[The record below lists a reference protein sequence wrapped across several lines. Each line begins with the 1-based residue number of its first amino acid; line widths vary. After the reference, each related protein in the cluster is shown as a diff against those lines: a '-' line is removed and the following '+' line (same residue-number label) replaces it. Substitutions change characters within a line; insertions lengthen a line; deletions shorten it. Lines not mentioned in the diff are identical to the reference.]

1 MSKQPERQ
9 IDDRLAD
16 WVDGRLSERE
26 RERFVG
32 ELRVNAQLRLD
43 LAEYER
49 TVAAVR
55 AALRAPTQPSDLTA
69 RVMAAVAGQAI
80 RGTSGGS
87 ASRRHPLYWSLAAA
101 AALLVLAVAIDRWPT
116 GASPADS
123 GPADRVAS
131 LDAAVAHDDDAA
143 ALRKAQQKPAEVLAT
158 EEREKTEKTVL
169 DLGALAEAPAAPA
182 PATIAPAAPDGGVR
196 GGAGAAEADK
206 ALAAGGKDPVPAQ
219 KPAPGGN
226 PVNDP
231 AKPAG
236 DLSAI
241 QSQLAPVPQ
250 ETSRREDFREVGAAV
265 GEKAKEDLGRT
276 KAEGSR
282 GSPTGRES
290 EAKPGVPNT
299 DSYTSGS
306 TFDAWGALAS
316 PYAAQPLPMVSLTRY
331 RSALSPTTGGP
342 AAAPNKSAPSSSDF
356 YVGAARNPTVP
367 SDLMAFLASQVEQPS
382 SYFKRVG
389 EAVQETAAT
398 ADVVRHGNL
407 RLVPLA
413 AAPNEAVREQAK
425 DAERRAA
432 RVGTEEKRGQQ
443 QEGAPAPA
451 ADPRA
456 PTESHWLVE
465 GSKTEVA
472 ELLRSLR
479 DYAKRSGLELANGEL
494 TADSPV
500 MRSRRAAL
508 AAEVAPAPAAPG
520 PPPPREPP
528 TPAGPATGAA
538 APRADQ
544 EQARIV
550 LRFRVLPPK

>member
-1 MSKQPERQ
+1 MSKQPERE

-26 RERFVG
+26 RERFVA

-123 GPADRVAS
+123 GPVDRVAS

-143 ALRKAQQKPAEVLAT
+143 ALRKAQEKPGEVFAT
-158 EEREKTEKTVL
+158 EETERTEKKVPE
-169 DLGALAEAPAAPA
+169 LGALAEAPAAPA
-182 PATIAPAAPDGGVR
+182 PATIAPGAPDGGGR
-196 GGAGAAEADK
+196 GGAEGPGAAAT
-206 ALAAGGKDPVPAQ
+206 AAAKGPVPAQ
-219 KPAPGGN
+219 KPAPEGN

-250 ETSRREDFREVGAAV
+250 ETSRREDYREVGAAV
-265 GEKAKEDLGRT
+265 GEKAKEDLGWA
-276 KAEGSR
+276 KAESSR

-290 EAKPGVPNT
+290 ETKPGVPDT
-299 DSYTSGS
+299 DSYTRGS

-316 PYAAQPLPMVSLTRY
+316 PYATQPLPMVSLTRY

-342 AAAPNKSAPSSSDF
+342 AAAPNKSAPSSTDF
-356 YVGAARNPTVP
+356 YVGEARNPTVP
-367 SDLMAFLASQVEQPS
+367 SELMAFLASQVEQPS
-382 SYFKRVG
+382 LYFKRAG
-389 EAVQETAAT
+389 EALQETAAT
-398 ADVVRHGNL
+398 ADVVRYGNL

-413 AAPNEAVREQAK
+413 AAPNEPVREQAK

-432 RVGTEEKRGQQ
+432 RVGTEEKHGQQ
-443 QEGAPAPA
+443 QEGAPASA

-472 ELLRSLR
+472 GLLRSLR
-479 DYAKRSGLELANGEL
+479 DYAKRAGLELTNGEL

-500 MRSRRAAL
+500 LRGRRRAPG
-508 AAEVAPAPAAPG
+508 AEVAPAPAAPS
-520 PPPPREPP
+520 PPTPREPAR
-528 TPAGPATGAA
+528 PAGPPTGAEA
-538 APRADQ
+538 ARTDQ